1 MSSSARKTRSPL
13 PLLAGASGLLLLGYL
28 VHRAGPA
35 KLLASIATLRWG
47 LVLVLLWGG
56 VAHIAKAWAWRLTL
70 LEDKRHVSF
79 ARLLGLRLASEAV
92 GQLGGLAQLFGEGLR
107 VSLLGP
113 AMPLSTG
120 IASVTIDRVFF
131 VLSAAVVSV
140 IGLLSVLI
148 ALPLPHTLAPYASV
162 SALILLGVILL
173 SAIAIAKRWPV
184 LSWVA
189 QTLARIP
196 YCRTR
201 IERERALIHSVE
213 NALLDFYHRTPGTF
227 WASFLLNLACHAA
240 AVFEV
245 YLILWLMGAK
255 LSLFGALAIEA
266 LTELVNIAGTF
277 NPGNIGTYEGGNMLI
292 AKMFGLTGAA
302 GLTLAFIRRLRALF
316 WAAVGILCLVIFSK
330 RTKQS
335 SNTAS
340 GEDIVY
346 IESEPIS
353 SKEPS
358 TPIRLQRRSHLAVVL
373 ANNLGTIGF
382 ASPLPQVGAV
392 PILLRCILS
401 AAKAGAARIVVVVDR
416 AKGPRIRQDLL
427 KTGRVP
433 GNVEWCGWISGE
445 DSLPSLIGQLASEI
459 DGHLVLIAGDGI
471 YHPSLHKRTAEWDRG
486 ADALTLVTG
495 CDVVGMCSLSR
506 EASIDLGI
514 HNPTTAGSL
523 EDIEHWITKTHTVES
538 EAVADEQWQHVVNEQ
553 QRVLAERKLD
563 SWLVKPTDGIFA
575 RMNRRISI
583 PISRWI
589 IPFPITPNLVS
600 LFTLGV
606 SFAAGAFL
614 ALGGYWHMLT
624 GAVLSWFSS
633 VLDGC
638 DGEVARLKLQE
649 SAFGCWLETV
659 CDNLYYLFVF
669 GGMTIGLVRSSGNR
683 SYLVWGGL
691 LLFGAIMS
699 FLMTGIQRRQMT
711 NGQPEQYLQQWH
723 KKADSRSSNPL
734 LYLGRHTEFIIR
746 RCFLPYVILF
756 FAFCSVMNWFL
767 VGATIGANIVWIVT
781 LYSYLS
787 FTPTRPTVLQ
797 RPVVS
802 TLTDGI
808 DFHHSLEQL
817 QSKCDYAG
825 DPYR

>member
-1 MSSSARKTRSPL
+1 MSSSPPKTHSLL
-13 PLLAGASGLLLLGYL
+13 PLLAGASGLFLLAYL

-47 LVLVLLWGG
+47 LALVLLWGG
-56 VAHIAKAWAWRLTL
+56 VAHIVKAWAWRLTL
-70 LEDKRHVSF
+70 LEDKRRVSF

-92 GQLGGLAQLFGEGLR
+92 GQLGGIAQLFGDGLR

-131 VLSAAVVSV
+131 VLSAALVSV
-140 IGLLSVLI
+140 IGLLSVLV

-173 SAIAIAKRWPV
+173 SAVAIAKRWPV

-189 QTLARIP
+189 RTLARIP
-196 YCRTR
+196 YCRTW

-213 NALLDFYHRTPGTF
+213 NALFDFYHRTPATF

-266 LTELVNIAGTF
+266 LTKLVNIAGAF

-292 AKMFGLTGAA
+292 AKLFGLTGAA

-316 WAAVGILCLVIFSK
+316 WTAVGILCLVIFSK
-330 RTKQS
+330 RAKQS
-335 SNTAS
+335 SRIAS
-340 GEDIVY
+340 GEDIVH
-346 IESEPIS
+346 IGPEPIS
-353 SKEPS
+353 SKELAA
-358 TPIRLQRRSHLAVVL
+358 IRWQRAAHVAVVL
-373 ANNLGTIGF
+373 ANNLGAMG
-382 ASPLPQVGAV
+382 SSSSLPEVGAV
-392 PILLRCILS
+392 PILLRNILS

-416 AKGPRIRQDLL
+416 AQGPRIRQDLL

-433 GNVEWCGWISGE
+433 DNVEWCGWISGE
-445 DSLPSLIGQLASEI
+445 DSLSSPIGQLASES
-459 DGHLVLIAGDGI
+459 DGHIVLIAGDRV
-471 YHPSLHKRTAEWDRG
+471 YHPSLHKRAAEWDGG
-486 ADALTLVTG
+486 ADALILMTG
-495 CDVVGMCSLSR
+495 CNVVGICSLSR
-506 EASIDLGI
+506 EASIDLAI

-523 EDIEHWITKTHTVES
+523 EDIEYWMSKTHAVQS
-538 EAVADEQWQHVVNEQ
+538 EGVADEQWQRVLNEQ

-575 RMNRRISI
+575 GMNRRISI
-583 PISRWI
+583 PISRRI
-589 IPFPITPNLVS
+589 IPFPITPNMVS

-614 ALGGYWHMLT
+614 ALGGYWNMLT
-624 GAVLSWFSS
+624 GALLSWLSS

-659 CDNLYYLFVF
+659 CDNLYYLFIF

-683 SYLVWGGL
+683 TYLAWGGL

-699 FLMTGIQRRQMT
+699 FLMTGLQRHQMT
-711 NGQPEQYLQQWH
+711 NGQPEQYLQEWH

-756 FAFCSVMNWFL
+756 FALCGIMNWFL
-767 VGATIGANIVWIVT
+767 VGATVGANVVWIVAF
-781 LYSYLS
+781 YSYLR
-787 FTPTRPTVLQ
+787 FTPRPTALQ
-797 RPVVS
+797 SPVV
-802 TLTDGI
+802 
-808 DFHHSLEQL
+808 
-817 QSKCDYAG
+817 
-825 DPYR
+825 